1 MQKLSEENQNL
12 LLQPI
17 IDEAARR
24 AQLEADYYEQ
34 QFQRVLA
41 DTTNQNPV
49 TVDLPS
55 TPQNEAAPYSIASRH
70 ADYLSASN
78 KRVVAEAGLRAKA
91 AAREAATQNMID
103 AFRNPGSFYAQ
114 LVERRRV
121 LKARADQLVAD
132 SSSPSMALM
141 DAAEAAATA
150 LTEAEDALTNYQ
162 NLAGDSGARLPV
174 LSTASWVGLRSD
186 SCSPLPETS
195 SAC

>member
-1 MQKLSEENQNL
+1 M
-12 LLQPI
+12 
-17 IDEAARR
+17 
-24 AQLEADYYEQ
+24 EADYYEH

-91 AAREAATQNMID
+91 VAREAATQNMID
-103 AFRNPGSFYAQ
+103 AFQNPGSFYAQ

-141 DAAEAAATA
+141 DAAEAAAKA
-150 LTEAEDALTNYQ
+150 LTEAEGALTNYQ
-162 NLAGDSGARLPV
+162 NLAGDSGARSPV
-174 LSTASWVGLRSD
+174 
-186 SCSPLPETS
+186 
-195 SAC
+195 